1 MFSRRTMDGVT
12 VEVYADRFL
21 QSAFDAMGD
30 DPEQI
35 LHAGRIVGAA
45 RLDAADEQ
53 AVVSHLVVRGWAK
66 RAVNQANGR
75 SPLIRLTRA
84 GVAKARE
91 LRAHSEPRAE
101 REAHLNNVLPHWA
114 YNNSPSGGSADLQKF
129 AAAKE
134 WWFCGTEVTW
144 HEVDAAVA
152 YLEAKGLLVADRTPR
167 PQRITLTADGIDFVR
182 SKQTLWFF
190 LTTRQQQPVSNG
202 TIIVD
207 SNVVYGPVHDSSLAA
222 GASNAQTVRGNV
234 TDHSQHYPQALQPN
248 ISVGDIGAGA
258 AVSFGSGPASAASRG
273 GSAIAGSHN
282 QQNTGLEDA
291 DLISILNRLRQDLGE
306 YPGGNALIDELQ
318 AQAASEEDTPELRS
332 SMWRLRIEPFATR
345 FGIVGSLASI
355 VSLLLG

>member
-1 MFSRRTMDGVT
+1 MVFSRRTMDGVT
-12 VEVYADRFL
+12 IEVYADRFL
-21 QSAFDAMGD
+21 QCVFDAMGD

-35 LHAGRIVGAA
+35 LYAGTIVEAA

-53 AVVSHLVVRGWAK
+53 TVVSHLVVRGWAK
-66 RAVNQANGR
+66 REKQADGR
-75 SPLIRLTRA
+75 SLLFRLTRT

-91 LRAHSEPRAE
+91 LRAQSESRAE
-101 REAHLNNVLPHWA
+101 REAHLNNVLPRWA
-114 YNNSPSGGSADLQKF
+114 YNNSPSGGSADLQMF

-134 WWFCGTEVTW
+134 WWFCGTQVTW
-144 HEVDAAVA
+144 DEVDAAVG
-152 YLEAKGLLVADRTPR
+152 YLAARDLLVADRVSR

-190 LTTRQQQPVSNG
+190 LTTRQQRPVSNSP
-202 TIIVD
+202 IIVD
-207 SNVVYGPVHDSSLAA
+207 SNVVYGPVYDSSLAA
-222 GASNAQTVRGNV
+222 GGSNAQTVRGNV
-234 TDHSQHYPQALQPN
+234 TDHSQHHPQVPQPN
-248 ISVGDIGAGA
+248 INVGDIGAGA

-282 QQNTGLEDA
+282 QQNTGLEHA
-291 DLISILNRLRQDLGE
+291 DLITILDRLREDLGE

-332 SMWRLRIEPFATR
+332 SMWRFRIEPFATR